1 MSRLTATRIRSLK
14 TPGMH
19 GDGGGLYLKVSR
31 VGARSWI
38 QRVTVAGR
46 RRDLGLGR
54 FPGVGLAQAR
64 EAAARNR
71 SLIASGG
78 DPLAEKRR
86 AAIPTFREAAQRTF
100 EANKPRW
107 RNSKHTATW
116 WQSLERHAFPI
127 LGDMPVDQ
135 IGREDVLQVLT
146 PIWGVR
152 METARRVR
160 QRIRA
165 ILKWSMAHG
174 HIDHN
179 VAGEAIDGALPPMP
193 KVKNHLR
200 ALPYAEVGELIEA
213 VQQSQ
218 ASLAAKWCLE
228 FLILTTT
235 RSGEARGARWSEIDL
250 DAAMWVIPGERMKS
264 HAEHRVPLSSRALA
278 ILEEARTIDD
288 GSGLVFPSPTRP
300 GKPMSDMTLT
310 ALLRRLKVADRA
322 TVHGFRSAFRDWSA
336 ECTHAPHAV
345 MELSLAH
352 AVGNAVE
359 AAYARSD
366 LFDRRR
372 ALMDQWAAYL
382 AGGSGTVVPM
392 VRHDR

>member
-1 MSRLTATRIRSLK
+1 MSRLTAARVRTLK
-14 TPGMH
+14 SPGMH

-31 VGARSWI
+31 TGARSWI
-38 QRVTVAGR
+38 QRITVAGR

-54 FPGVGLAQAR
+54 FPDVGLAQAR
-64 EAAARNR
+64 EAAASNR
-71 SLIASGG
+71 TLIAAGG
-78 DPLAEKRR
+78 DPFVEKRK
-86 AAIPTFREAAQRTF
+86 AAIPTFRQAAERTF

-107 RNSKHTATW
+107 RNGKHTATW

-127 LGDMPVDQ
+127 IGDMPVDQ
-135 IGREDVLQVLT
+135 IGREDVLRVLS

-160 QRIRA
+160 QRIRSV
-165 ILKWSMAHG
+165 LKWAMAHG

-179 VAGEAIDGALPPMP
+179 VAGETIDGALPPMP
-193 KVKNHLR
+193 KIKNHLR

-213 VQQSQ
+213 VQRSQ

-228 FLILTTT
+228 FLILTAA
-235 RSGEARGARWSEIDL
+235 RSGEARGARWSEINL
-250 DAAMWVIPGERMKS
+250 DAGTWVIPAARMKAN
-264 HAEHRVPLSSRALA
+264 AEHRVPLSSRALA
-278 ILEEARTIDD
+278 ILKEAQTIDD
-288 GSGLVFPSPTRP
+288 RSGLVFPSPTRP

-310 ALLRRLKVADRA
+310 TLLRRLKVADRA

-372 ALMDQWAAYL
+372 ALMDQWASYL
-382 AGGSGTVVPM
+382 TGADERVVQL
-392 VRHDR
+392 HG